1 MRLQGKTALVTGATS
16 GIGQAIAEAFAREGA
31 RVVVSG
37 RNVQR
42 GKAVVEMIQ
51 TVGGTAAYVRADLI
65 TRAEADRLA
74 REASEVFGPIDILVN
89 NAGTGAFDP
98 IVQADEA
105 VFDTVVA
112 TNLKCPFYLTA
123 ALAPLMVSRGSG
135 KIINIT
141 TMVAHFGQSGFG
153 LYGAT
158 KAALTL
164 LTRSWAAEFGPS
176 GVNVNAISPG
186 PTRTPWTEAGLG
198 EEVLDQLAQQAPARR
213 VASPSEIADA
223 AVYLAS
229 NEANFVHGVTLHVDG
244 GRTAV

>member
-31 RVVVSG
+31 RVIVSG
-37 RNVQR
+37 RNAQR
-42 GKAVVEMIQ
+42 GQAVVETIQ
-51 TVGGTAAYVRADLI
+51 ADGGTAAFVGADL
-65 TRAEADRLA
+65 TTKAEADRLA
-74 REASEVFGPIDILVN
+74 REASAVFGPIDILVN
-89 NAGTGAFDP
+89 NAGTGVVGPTVRTDEAAFD
-98 IVQADEA
+98 
-105 VFDTVVA
+105 TTVA

-123 ALAPLMVSRGSG
+123 ALVPRMVERESG
-135 KIINIT
+135 KVINIT
-141 TMVAHFGQSGFG
+141 TTVAHIGKSGFA

-164 LTRSWAAEFGPS
+164 LTRSWAAEFGPY

-186 PTRTPWTEAGLG
+186 PTRTAGTEFLG
-198 EEVLDQLAQQAPARR
+198 EALDQLAQQAPARR

-244 GRTAV
+244 GRAAI

>member
-1 MRLQGKTALVTGATS
+1 MRLQGKIALVTGATS
-16 GIGQAIAEAFAREGA
+16 GIGQAIVEAFAREGA

-37 RNVQR
+37 RNSQR
-42 GKAVVEMIQ
+42 GKAVVETIQ
-51 TVGGTAAYVRADLI
+51 AAGGTATFVRADLS
-65 TRAEADRLA
+65 TKAEAERLA
-74 REASEVFGPIDILVN
+74 REASDVFGSIDILVN

-98 IVQADEA
+98 IVQADESA
-105 VFDTVVA
+105 FDTIVA
-112 TNLKCPFYLTA
+112 TNLKCPFYLTT
-123 ALAPLMVSRGSG
+123 ALAPRMAERKSG
-135 KIINIT
+135 KVINIT
-141 TMVAHFGQSGFG
+141 SMAAHIGLSGFG

-186 PTRTPWTEAGLG
+186 PTRTPWAEAGLG
-198 EEVLDQLAQQAPARR
+198 EMLDQLAQQAPAMR

-244 GRTAV
+244 GRTAI

>member
-1 MRLQGKTALVTGATS
+1 MRLQGKTALITGATS

-37 RNVQR
+37 RNEQR
-42 GKAVVEMIQ
+42 GKAVVETIQ
-51 TVGGTAAYVRADLI
+51 SAGGTAAFVRADLI

-123 ALAPLMVSRGSG
+123 ALAPRMVERKSG
-135 KIINIT
+135 KVINIT
-141 TMVAHFGQSGFG
+141 TMVAHIGQAGFG
-153 LYGAT
+153 IYGAT

-164 LTRSWAAEFGPS
+164 LTQSWAAEFGPS
-176 GVNVNAISPG
+176 GVNVNAIAPG
-186 PTRTPWTEAGLG
+186 PTRTPGVEAVLG
-198 EEVLDQLAQQAPARR
+198 EVLDQLAQQAPARR